1 MLLRSSAA
9 VLFLAIGAFV
19 SGKSVSVQSPDDTVQ
34 IVVKDGKSLSYSI
47 TIDGKPVVVDSQL
60 LIGLADGAMIG
71 KAVEITSVKKSRS
84 NKKWKTVVGSK
95 ATVIDHYNQSVI
107 VLADAQGRTYS
118 LVCRAYDDGV
128 AYRYSFGSDFGESV
142 TIQEEHSQF
151 TFAGDY
157 TCWPAYLNHYQ
168 TEHQALYPKETLSS
182 IMPEDIIGVP
192 LTIKMGD
199 NLYCSVTEAALT
211 NWAGMYLTRQGRSEP
226 LVESGPFVRGG
237 QPFAFSKDIPA
248 GTRKVRIVVDSE
260 GSNAFDHVSIGDA
273 KLVTSN
279 GEAIWLSD
287 LKPVL
292 ARQDWGGL
300 KRDKSVDGNP
310 IRIAGKTYDKGLG
323 THSSGV
329 IVYKLPEG
337 VSRIEGVVGIDDEV
351 GQEGKASFKLY
362 AVQETTSE
370 GNNIVLKSTLSRLK
384 EGEPAVTFKTPHV
397 SPWRVFI
404 LGRKPVDLVNSQ
416 IVLNL
421 NEPSK
426 IKDTS
431 WIKPGVSSWNWLSC
445 GGEMDMALLKSFIDL
460 SAHMGWEY
468 TLIDDGWYKG
478 WNCTESI
485 DGLDIP
491 ELVSY
496 AAKKNVKV
504 WVWVHWNAL
513 NQRMEEAFKLYQQ
526 WGIVGIKTDFMS
538 RDDQWMVN
546 WYEDVLERA
555 AKYEIMVNFHG
566 SYKPTGIRRTWPNL
580 MTREAVYGEEQNLGS
595 RLNDPVHKATLP
607 FTRMLA
613 GPMDYTP
620 GSMLNATRETWS
632 AGRPVK
638 TLGTR
643 AQEFAICVIYDNPLL
658 STADKPEN
666 YYGQDGLEFL
676 KNLPASWD
684 DTQVLDGQI
693 GQFIVSARQKDGK
706 WYVAGITDWNARTA
720 DVPLEFLGRG
730 KYKVILYEDG
740 GNAAEDAQDIRS
752 RQLTVTAKDR
762 LKIKMAPGGGFAAI
776 FEKVK

>member
-1 MLLRSSAA
+1 MLLRLVAA
-9 VLFLAIGAFV
+9 VFFLILGPVASAR
-19 SGKSVSVQSPDDTVQ
+19 SVSVDSPDGKLQ
-34 IVVKDGKSLSYSI
+34 IAVNDEGTLSYSVRM
-47 TIDGKPVVVDSQL
+47 DGKEVIVDSK
-60 LIGLADGAMIG
+60 LAIELSDGTMVG
-71 KAVEITSVKKSRS
+71 KSGEIISVKRSRS

-95 ATVIDHYNQSVI
+95 ATVIDHYNQSAI
-107 VLADAQGRTYS
+107 VLSDTQGRKYS
-118 LVCRAYDDGV
+118 LICRAYNDGV
-128 AYRYSFGSDFGESV
+128 AFRYVFGTEFGDSV
-142 TIQEEHSQF
+142 TIREEHSEFAF
-151 TFAGDY
+151 TGDH

-168 TEHQALYPKETLSS
+168 TEHQALYPRETLSS
-182 IMPEDIIGVP
+182 IMPEDIVGVP
-192 LTIKMGD
+192 LTIELAED
-199 NLYCSVTEAALT
+199 RYCSITEAALT
-211 NWAGMYLTRQGRSEP
+211 NWSGVYLTREGRSEP
-226 LVESGPFVRGG
+226 LAESGIFVRGG
-237 QPFAFSKDIPA
+237 QPFVFSKDIPA
-248 GTRKVRIVVDSE
+248 GTKKIRIVVDSE

-273 KLVTSN
+273 KLIKSDGKTV
-279 GEAIWLSD
+279 WLSD

-292 ARQDWGGL
+292 ARQEWGGL
-300 KRDKSVDGNP
+300 KRDRSVDGNP
-310 IRIAGKTYDKGLG
+310 IRIAGKTYEKGIG
-323 THSSGV
+323 THSSAV

-351 GQEGKASFKLY
+351 GQEGKASLKLY
-362 AVQETTSE
+362 AVQDASE
-370 GNNIVLKSTLSRLK
+370 EGNIVLKSTLSRLK
-384 EGEPAVTFKTPHV
+384 EGDPAVTFTTPHV

-445 GGEMDMALLKSFIDL
+445 GDRMDTALLKSFIDL

-478 WNCTESI
+478 WNCTEPI
-485 DGLDIP
+485 DGLNIP

-496 AAKKNVKV
+496 AAEKNVKV
-504 WVWVHWNAL
+504 WVWVHWHAL

-526 WGIVGIKTDFMS
+526 WGVVGIKTDFMS

-546 WYEDVLERA
+546 WYEDVLKTA
-555 AKYEIMVNFHG
+555 ARYKIMVNFHG

-620 GSMLNATRETWS
+620 GSMLNETRETWT

-643 AQEFAICVIYDNPLL
+643 AQEFAICVIYDSPVL

-684 DTQVLDGQI
+684 DTQVLDGKI
-693 GQFIVSARQKDGK
+693 GEFIVSARRQGNR
-706 WYVAGITDWNARTA
+706 WYAAAITDWNARSV
-720 DVPLEFLGRG
+720 DVPLTFLGRG
-730 KYKVILYEDG
+730 RYTVTLYEDG
-740 GNAAEDAQDIRS
+740 PNANTNARDIRT
-752 RQLTVTAKDR
+752 RRLTVTSKDT
-762 LKIKMAPGGGFAAI
+762 LSVNLAPGGGFAAVI
-776 FEKVK
+776 EKTK